1 MTKQQTSGYVMAGV
15 GLLMILVNAASYLF
29 QWGDVHP
36 AFGAVGLVFCA
47 VGAMRIR
54 QSGPTQ

>member
-1 MTKQQTSGYVMAGV
+1 MAGV
-15 GLLMILVNAASYLF
+15 GFLMILVNAASYLF

-54 QSGPTQ
+54 QGASIQ